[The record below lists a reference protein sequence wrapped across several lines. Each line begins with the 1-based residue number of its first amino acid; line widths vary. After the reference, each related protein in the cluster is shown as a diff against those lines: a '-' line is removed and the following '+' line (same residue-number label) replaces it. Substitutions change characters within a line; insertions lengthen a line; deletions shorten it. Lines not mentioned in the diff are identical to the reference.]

1 MLVTFYKAESYFAYT
16 KTNNMLQKKLLSL
29 LLPVLFS
36 TTTMAQ
42 GLFVPNNVNEAYAK
56 GTRSKDGKPGPNY
69 WQNTGNYVINVK
81 VNPPSKTIT
90 GTETITYTN
99 NSPETL
105 KNLNIKLILNIH
117 KPGAARQNGVSADYL
132 STGIIIDKYTENGEV
147 RKIRDA
153 GANTTLRI
161 AMAKPLAPKSSVVV
175 TFDWHYDV
183 SEESGREGK
192 LDSTSFFLAY
202 FYPRISVFDDIHGW
216 DWMTF
221 TDAQEFY
228 NDFNNYELNV
238 TVPKN
243 YMVWAT
249 GELQN
254 ANEVYQPTVVEK
266 FNAAKAA
273 SKTINVITQADIDAK
288 NVTTQNETNT
298 FKWKATNV
306 SDMAACISNHYVW
319 DAASVEVDAK
329 TKRRSLVQAAYV
341 NSSTH
346 FKTLVENNI
355 KTLAFYSTQWP
366 GVPYPFP
373 SSTIAQGFADMEY
386 PMMANDNAQQDVSF
400 QNFVADHEI
409 GHTYFPF
416 YMGINEHRYG
426 FMDEGWTTAFENLIG
441 QSKVGVENANDLFK
455 QFRVTNWVKDNDQ
468 EHQVPIITPTNI
480 LSGAALGD
488 NEYGK
493 AALAYLGL
501 KDMLGDDLFKKS
513 LHGFMDRWNGKHPIP
528 WDMFNSFSNISG
540 KDLTWYWN
548 NWFFTSHGIDLALKT
563 VKTNP
568 NGAALTIDNVGG
580 FAIPTNVL
588 VEYADGT
595 KEKKHFTPAIW
606 EKNQKQ
612 ATVNITTKKKIVYV
626 KLDNGIFMDYNEKDN
641 NWGKSNEKVF
651 DASKT
656 SAGDLDKF
664 LGAYNSESIP
674 VVLTFT
680 KDGNKLVVDIPGQGA
695 LPLKQT
701 AENKFT
707 FDEAGAVFTF
717 TPEKNELTLEQGGG
731 KFNFKKK

>member
-1 MLVTFYKAESYFAYT
+1 MLH
-16 KTNNMLQKKLLSL
+16 KKMSAVL
-29 LLPVLFS
+29 LLLFF
-36 TTTMAQ
+36 TTTIMAQ
-42 GLFVPNNVNEAYAK
+42 GLYIPKNVKEAYLN
-56 GTRSKDGKPGPNY
+56 GTRSADGKPGKNY
-69 WQNTGNYVINVK
+69 WQNTANYVINVK

-99 NSPETL
+99 NSPETI

-117 KPGAARQNGVSADYL
+117 KPGAARQNAASPDYL

-147 RKIRDA
+147 KKVRDA
-153 GANTTLRI
+153 GANTTMRI
-161 AMAKPLAPKSSVVV
+161 PLTKALASKSSMVV

-254 ANEVYQPTVVEK
+254 VNDVLQPSIAAK
-266 FNAAKAA
+266 FNAAKTADR
-273 SKTINVITQADIDAK
+273 TINIITQADIDAK
-288 NVTTQNETNT
+288 KVTAQNPTNT
-298 FKWKATNV
+298 FKWKANNI
-306 SDMAACISNHYVW
+306 SDMAACVSNNYVW
-319 DAASVEVDAK
+319 DAASVEVDPK
-329 TKRRSLVQAAYV
+329 TKRRILVQTAYLDA
-341 NSSTH
+341 STN
-346 FKTLVENNI
+346 FKTLVENNQ
-355 KTLAFYSTQWP
+355 KTLAYYSTQWP

-373 SSTIAQGFADMEY
+373 SSTIVQGFADMEY
-386 PMMANDNAQQDVSF
+386 PMMANDNAQQDANF

-441 QSKVGVENANDLFK
+441 QNKVGVEKANDLFK
-455 QFRVTNWVKDNDQ
+455 QFRVANWVKDNDD

-548 NWFFTSHGIDLALKT
+548 NWFFTNNSTDLALKT
-563 VKTNP
+563 VKINP
-568 NGAALTIDNVGG
+568 TGGAVTIENLGG
-580 FAIPTNVL
+580 FAVPTDL
-588 VEYADGT
+588 IIEYADGT
-595 KEKKHFTPAIW
+595 KDKKHFTAAIW
-606 EKNQKQ
+606 EKNQKLT
-612 ATVNITTKKKIVYV
+612 TVNFTAKKKVVFI
-626 KLDNGIFMDYNEKDN
+626 KMDNGIFMDYDEKN
-641 NWGKSNEKVF
+641 NTWGKSNEKVF

-656 SAGDLDKF
+656 TAADLEKL
-664 LGAYNSESIP
+664 LGSYNSEAIP
-674 VVLTFT
+674 IVLTFT
-680 KDGNKLVVDIPGQGA
+680 KTGNKLSVDVPGQGI
-695 LPLKQT
+695 LELKQT
-701 AENKFT
+701 DVNKFA
-707 FDEAGAVFTF
+707 FEEAGAVFTF
-717 TPEKNELTLEQGGG
+717 TPEKNELILEQGGG

>member
-1 MLVTFYKAESYFAYT
+1 MSAV
-16 KTNNMLQKKLLSL
+16 L
-29 LLPVLFS
+29 LLLFF
-36 TTTMAQ
+36 TTTIMAQ
-42 GLFVPNNVNEAYAK
+42 GLYIPKNVKEAYLN
-56 GTRSKDGKPGPNY
+56 GTRSADGKPGKNY
-69 WQNTGNYVINVK
+69 WQNTANYVINVK

-99 NSPETL
+99 NSPETI

-117 KPGAARQNGVSADYL
+117 KPGAARQNAASPDYL

-147 RKIRDA
+147 KKVRDA
-153 GANTTLRI
+153 GANTTMRI
-161 AMAKPLAPKSSVVV
+161 PLTKALASKSSMVV

-254 ANEVYQPTVVEK
+254 VNDVLQPSIAAK
-266 FNAAKAA
+266 FNAAKTADR
-273 SKTINVITQADIDAK
+273 TINIITQADIDAK
-288 NVTTQNETNT
+288 KVTAQNPTNT
-298 FKWKATNV
+298 FKWKANNI
-306 SDMAACISNHYVW
+306 SDMAACVSNNYVW
-319 DAASVEVDAK
+319 DAASVEVDPK
-329 TKRRSLVQAAYV
+329 TKRRSLVQTAYLDA
-341 NSSTH
+341 STN
-346 FKTLVENNI
+346 FKTLVENNQ
-355 KTLAFYSTQWP
+355 KTLAYYSTQWP

-373 SSTIAQGFADMEY
+373 SSTIVQGFADMEY
-386 PMMANDNAQQDVSF
+386 PMMANDNAQQDANF

-441 QSKVGVENANDLFK
+441 QNKVGVEKANDLFK
-455 QFRVTNWVKDNDQ
+455 QFRVANWVKDNDD

-548 NWFFTSHGIDLALKT
+548 NWFFTNNSTDLALKT
-563 VKTNP
+563 VKINP
-568 NGAALTIDNVGG
+568 TGGAVTIENLGG
-580 FAIPTNVL
+580 FAVPTDL
-588 VEYADGT
+588 IIEYADGT
-595 KEKKHFTPAIW
+595 KDKKHFTAAIW
-606 EKNQKQ
+606 EKNQKLT
-612 ATVNITTKKKIVYV
+612 TVNFTAKKKVVFI
-626 KLDNGIFMDYNEKDN
+626 KMDNGIFMDYDEKN
-641 NWGKSNEKVF
+641 NTWGKSNEKVF

-656 SAGDLDKF
+656 SAADLEKL
-664 LGAYNSESIP
+664 LGSYNSEAIP
-674 VVLTFT
+674 IVLTFT
-680 KDGNKLVVDIPGQGA
+680 KTGNKLSVDVPGQGI
-695 LPLKQT
+695 LELKQT
-701 AENKFT
+701 DVNKFA
-707 FDEAGAVFTF
+707 FEEAGAVFTF